1 MMNSQEKLT
10 LLKIVKRHRDLLNQL
25 NEAEKEVIEAMNRV
39 VITDDFLEI
48 LPQAIDE
55 QAKLTVKVETILAN
69 IQQTK
74 QEEEKIKKERQTP
87 RR

>member
-1 MMNSQEKLT
+1 
-10 LLKIVKRHRDLLNQL
+10 
-25 NEAEKEVIEAMNRV
+25 VIEAMNRV

-74 QEEEKIKKERQTP
+74 QEEEIFLEELEKNHGKKFSVIELIEELKNND
-87 RR
+87 